1 MKKLALA
8 LATSA
13 ALLAASSAAM
23 AHQAGEFFVRGGPIL
38 AVPNTDTHNYKSD
51 LPLSYDFD
59 VNSNAQLGLTGTYMI
74 TDNLGVEL
82 LAASPFSH
90 EIKLNTLSVG
100 NNDIKDVGTIAKTK
114 HLPPSLYLQYYFL
127 DANSPA
133 RPYVGAGINYTH
145 FFDTHFNST
154 IDNAGLGVTAHNLKL
169 KDSWGPVVNAG
180 IDINITD
187 KLFFNTSVWWAK
199 IKTKATFDLKDANG
213 KMHSQEAR
221 VTLDPT
227 IFFVGLGYRF

>member
-38 AVPNTDTHNYKSD
+38 AVPNTSTHNYNGGAF
-51 LPLSYDFD
+51 DFD

-82 LAASPFSH
+82 LAATPFSH
-90 EIKLNTLSVG
+90 EIKQAGL
-100 NNDIKDVGTIAKTK
+100 GTIAKTK

-127 DANSPA
+127 NADAPA
-133 RPYVGAGINYTH
+133 RPYIGAGINYTT
-145 FFDTHFNST
+145 FFSEQEKLN
-154 IDNAGLGVTAHNLKL
+154 GLSNLKL

-180 IDINITD
+180 IDINLTD
-187 KLFFNTSVWWAK
+187 KLFVNTSVWWAK
-199 IKTKATFDLKDANG
+199 IKTKATFDLG
-213 KMHSQEAR
+213 GQPQEAR

>member
-38 AVPNTDTHNYKSD
+38 AVPNTATHNYAGNALD
-51 LPLSYDFD
+51 YNFD

-82 LAASPFSH
+82 LAATPFSH
-90 EIKLNTLSVG
+90 EIKQAGL
-100 NNDIKDVGTIAKTK
+100 GTIAKTK

-127 DANSPA
+127 NADAPA
-133 RPYVGAGINYTH
+133 RPYIGAGINYTN

>member
-38 AVPNTDTHNYKSD
+38 AVPNTATHNYAGNALD
-51 LPLSYDFD
+51 YNFD

-82 LAASPFSH
+82 LAATPFSH
-90 EIKLNTLSVG
+90 EIKQAGL
-100 NNDIKDVGTIAKTK
+100 GTIAKTK

-127 DANSPA
+127 NADAPA
-133 RPYVGAGINYTH
+133 RPYVGAGINYTT
-145 FFDTHFNST
+145 FFSEQEKLN
-154 IDNAGLGVTAHNLKL
+154 GLSNLKL

-180 IDINITD
+180 IDINLTD
-187 KLFFNTSVWWAK
+187 KLFLNTSVWWAK
-199 IKTKATFDLKDANG
+199 IKTKATFDLG
-213 KMHSQEAR
+213 GQPQEAR

>member
-38 AVPNTDTHNYKSD
+38 AVPNTSTHNYAGHA
-51 LPLSYDFD
+51 LPYNFD
-59 VNSNAQLGLTGTYMI
+59 VNSNAQFGLTGTYMI

-82 LAASPFSH
+82 LAATPFSH
-90 EIKLNTLSVG
+90 EIKQ
-100 NNDIKDVGTIAKTK
+100 KDLGTIAKTK

-127 DANSPA
+127 NADAPA
-133 RPYVGAGINYTH
+133 RPYIGAGINYTH

-154 IDNAGLGVTAHNLKL
+154 LANTDFTGVLPVSKIDAKNLKL

-187 KLFFNTSVWWAK
+187 NLFLNTSIWWAK
-199 IKTKATFDLKDANG
+199 IKTKATFDVYNQADG
-213 KMHSQEAR
+213 KKIASQEAR

>member
-13 ALLAASSAAM
+13 ALLAASSTAM

-38 AVPNTDTHNYKSD
+38 AVPNTATHNYAGNALD
-51 LPLSYDFD
+51 YNFD

-82 LAASPFSH
+82 LAATPFSH
-90 EIKLNTLSVG
+90 EIKLGGS
-100 NNDIKDVGTIAKTK
+100 TIAKTK
-114 HLPPSLYLQYYFL
+114 YLPPSLYLQYYFL
-127 DANSPA
+127 NADAPA
-133 RPYVGAGINYTH
+133 RPYVGAGINYTT
-145 FFDTHFNST
+145 FFSEQEKLN
-154 IDNAGLGVTAHNLKL
+154 GLSNLKL

-180 IDINITD
+180 IDINLTD
-187 KLFFNTSVWWAK
+187 KLFVNTSVWWAK
-199 IKTKATFDLKDANG
+199 IKTKATFDLG
-213 KMHSQEAR
+213 GQPQEAR

>member
-38 AVPNTDTHNYKSD
+38 AVPNTSTHNYNGGD
-51 LPLSYDFD
+51 FDFD

-82 LAASPFSH
+82 LAATPFSH
-90 EIKLNTLSVG
+90 EIKQAGL
-100 NNDIKDVGTIAKTK
+100 GTIAKTK

-127 DANSPA
+127 NADAPA
-133 RPYVGAGINYTH
+133 RPYVGAGINYTT
-145 FFDTHFNST
+145 FFSEQEKLN
-154 IDNAGLGVTAHNLKL
+154 GLSNLKL

-180 IDINITD
+180 IDINLTD
-187 KLFFNTSVWWAK
+187 KLFVNTSVWWSK
-199 IKTKATFDLKDANG
+199 IKTKATFDLG
-213 KMHSQEAR
+213 GRPQEAR